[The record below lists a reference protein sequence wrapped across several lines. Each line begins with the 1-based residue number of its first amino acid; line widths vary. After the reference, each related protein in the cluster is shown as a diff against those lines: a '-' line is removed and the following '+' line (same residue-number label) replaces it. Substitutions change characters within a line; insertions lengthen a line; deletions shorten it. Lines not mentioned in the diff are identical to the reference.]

1 MRIATPLLLGIA
13 VALAAC
19 EQQATET
26 GEMEDT
32 LADSAAVVSPEV
44 ALDSLRIRYEEAW
57 NSGDMDAIGNMMTP
71 DYEEI
76 GPEGVMNYDEAI
88 AMMSDSANMPPEGA
102 TLSIE
107 TEVLEVAESGDVAY
121 GAGVSTVTMPAADG
135 QEMIESSRWVA
146 GFKRVDGEWKV
157 DRLAFA
163 PQVEGAMETEMAEPM
178 DTPGDAMDTP
188 DDTTG
193 TM

>member
-1 MRIATPLLLGIA
+1 MTRMRIATPLLMGIA
-13 VALAAC
+13 VVLAGC

-32 LADSAAVVSPEV
+32 FADTAAVVSPEV
-44 ALDSLRIRYEEAW
+44 ELDSLRIRYEEAW
-57 NSGDMDAIGNMMTP
+57 NSGDMDAIGGMLTP
-71 DYEEI
+71 EYQEI
-76 GPEGVMNYDEAI
+76 GPEGAMNYDQAM

-107 TEVLEVAESGDVAY
+107 TQVLEVAESGDVAY
-121 GAGVSTVTMPAADG
+121 GAGVSTVTLPGADG
-135 QEMIESSRWVA
+135 QEMSESSQWVA

-163 PQVEGAMETEMAEPM
+163 PQVEGAMETEMTEPM
-178 DTPGDAMDTP
+178 DAPE
-188 DDTTG
+188 DTTG